1 MTARGALILVVE
13 DNPGDLRLLR
23 EAALM
28 CESSSRIEGTETVDG
43 ALALLRSADRGGL
56 GGRPDVILLDINLPR
71 RRGTELLQELR
82 DDPELASIPVV
93 IFSSSRAEAELAECD
108 RLGARRCLR
117 KPSSIDGFVGILR
130 TAESY
135 SGKLGGCP

>member
-1 MTARGALILVVE
+1 MKDDGVLILVVE

-23 EAALM
+23 EAALV
-28 CESSSRIEGTETVDG
+28 CDSRSHIEGTPTVDG
-43 ALALLRSADRGGL
+43 ALALLRGGGDAGL
-56 GGRPDVILLDINLPR
+56 RWRPDVILLDINLPR

-82 DDPELASIPVV
+82 EDPELATIPVV
-93 IFSSSRAEAELAECD
+93 IFSSSRAEADLAECN

-117 KPSSIDGFVGILR
+117 KPSSLDGFVGVLR

-135 SGKLGGCP
+135 SGKLGGCS

>member
-23 EAALM
+23 EAARM

-43 ALALLRSADRGGL
+43 ALALLRSADR